1 MKDFKEILV
10 ENLINLRK
18 SNKLTQLELSEKIG
32 YSDKAISRWE
42 HGEVLPDVLTLKNL
56 ADIYGVPFSSLFE
69 ENLNVKKEQ
78 TKHAQNGNKTIISLL
93 SIVSVWALMVLLF
106 IAIKLRADYSAWQ
119 LFVLG
124 VPLSCLLA
132 MIFNSI
138 WGTKKRTFVFA
149 SLLLWSLFAYIYL
162 QFIKLNVWMIFIL
175 GLPIQAVIL
184 LTYKLKRTKK

>member
-56 ADIYGVPFSSLFE
+56 ADIYGVPFNSLFE
-69 ENLNVKKEQ
+69 EGLNVKKEQ
-78 TKHAQNGNKTIISLL
+78 TKHAQNGNKIIISLL

-106 IAIKLRADYSAWQ
+106 IAIKLRAGSNAWQ

-138 WGTKKRTFVFA
+138 WGTKKYAFIFA
-149 SLLLWSLFAYIYL
+149 SLLLWSLFAYVYL
-162 QFIKLNVWMIFIL
+162 QFIRLNVWMIFIL

>member
-10 ENLINLRK
+10 ENLIALRK

-56 ADIYGVPFSSLFE
+56 ADIYGVPFASLFE

-78 TKHAQNGNKTIISLL
+78 AKANQSGNKLIIAML

-106 IAIKLRADYSAWQ
+106 IAIKLRADIVAWQ

-124 VPLSCLLA
+124 VPLSFLLA
-132 MIFNSI
+132 IIFNGV
-138 WGTKKRTFVFA
+138 WGKKKHAFIFA
-149 SLLLWSLFAYIYL
+149 SLFMWSLFAYIYL
-162 QFIKLNVWMIFIL
+162 QLLSLNLWMIFIL
-175 GLPIQAVIL
+175 AVPIQVLLIL
-184 LTYKLKRTKK
+184 SYKIKRSKK